1 MAKFLVLPKIG
12 MNMEEGV
19 IAEWLVKP
27 GDTVKKDDIVLRA
40 ETDKAI
46 QDIFA
51 TESGIVYKLLADVG
65 DIVPCQGRIAVLVDE
80 GEEYK
85 EDAQTQE
92 SAQTQPDAPT
102 LAPAAQIAA
111 SPAAKVQ
118 SGDRLRISPLARK
131 AAEELHISLNMVHPA
146 ENGKRIVKKDV
157 LRAAEQAKQ
166 TVESQEASGSK
177 FVPYSHMRKVIAKN
191 MRTSAGEKPRVSLAC
206 TIDCENL
213 IAFRNKMKVK
223 RKVGYNEIIA
233 KACAQALKA
242 HKEMNAVT
250 AEDGYYLM
258 DDINIGVAVDTE
270 RGLLVPVIRNMDK
283 KGVLEIAENFE
294 EIVNKAK
301 SGKLSAAEMSGGTF
315 TITNLGMFGVEDF
328 NPIINGSECF
338 ILGIGCM
345 KKAPV
350 VDDDDNISVHH
361 VMRVALN
368 FDHAVFDGAAAAKL
382 LKTISEYLNDPSMM
396 LE

>member
-27 GDTVKKDDIVLRA
+27 GDIVKKDDIVLRA

-51 TESGIVYKLLADVG
+51 TESGIVYKILAEVG
-65 DIVPCQGRIAVLVDE
+65 DTVPCQSKIAILVDE
-80 GEEYK
+80 DEEYK
-85 EDAQTQE
+85 ENAQEQENSMKQAGAPMSTPTAQTV
-92 SAQTQPDAPT
+92 D
-102 LAPAAQIAA
+102 LASVKPQNIDNIR
-111 SPAAKVQ
+111 V
-118 SGDRLRISPLARK
+118 SPLARK
-131 AAEELHISLNMVHPA
+131 VAKELHISLNMVHPA

-157 LRAAEQAKQ
+157 LRAFERAKQ
-166 TVESQEASGSK
+166 TVESTDGPESK
-177 FVPYSHMRKVIAKN
+177 FVPYTHMRKIIAKN
-191 MRTSAGEKPRVSLAC
+191 MRTSAVEKPRVSLAC

-213 IAFRNKMKVK
+213 IAFRNKMKAK

-233 KACAQALKA
+233 KTCAQALKV

-250 AEDGYYLM
+250 AEDGYFVM
-258 DDINIGVAVDTE
+258 NDINIGIAVDTE
-270 RGLLVPVIRNMDK
+270 RGLLVPVIKNVDK
-283 KGVLEIAENFE
+283 KGILEIAENFE
-294 EIVNKAK
+294 EIVDKAK
-301 SGKLSAAEMSGGTF
+301 SGKLSATEMCGGTF

-328 NPIINGSECF
+328 NPIINGNECF

-350 VDDDDNISVHH
+350 VDDSDNISVHH

-382 LKTISEYLNDPSMM
+382 LKTISEYLTDPPMM